1 MQMTRGVELG
11 VEEFGLDN
19 TANICK
25 NRIEW
30 DSCSLEN
37 SELISQLSA
46 YDIRVVKLCY
56 LVTYMVHLPARYIA
70 QIMPYSVLET

>member
-25 NRIEW
+25 NRLEW
-30 DSCSLEN
+30 DSCRGLEN
-37 SELISQLSA
+37 VRV
-46 YDIRVVKLCY
+46 DI
-56 LVTYMVHLPARYIA
+56 PAFGVLRFED
-70 QIMPYSVLET
+70 MPEWLNCATW